1 MSTTT
6 DFTGEQQPTTPV
18 DPEHAQNTTALND
31 EHKDENKDENNEHV
45 HTDECMPPAC
55 GN

>member
-1 MSTTT
+1 MSTTA
-6 DFTGEQQPTTPV
+6 DLTGEQQPTTPV
-18 DPEHAQNTTALND
+18 DSEHTQDTTALND
-31 EHKDENKDENNEHV
+31 EHKDENNEHV